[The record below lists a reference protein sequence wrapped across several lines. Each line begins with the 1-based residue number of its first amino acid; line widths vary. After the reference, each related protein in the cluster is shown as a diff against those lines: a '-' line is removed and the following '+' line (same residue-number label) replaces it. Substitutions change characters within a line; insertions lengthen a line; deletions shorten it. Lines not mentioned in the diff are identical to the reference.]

1 MWACAEQ
8 TIYSF
13 MYKNFGYWI
22 LSLYSCN
29 VSMALYF
36 IQLLHTIFFLPYIP
50 ILDERLQQSIY
61 YANYLQIQIGM
72 NSNFTHQCIH
82 LNSPPTSTLKI
93 QMVQERMGNFS
104 CFEKVKY
111 HCPYNFQ
118 ILKISRQNFNVFNF
132 PVKLSTADHPLK
144 IGK

>member
-22 LSLYSCN
+22 LSVYSCN

-93 QMVQERMGNFS
+93 QMVQEGMGNFS
-104 CFEKVKY
+104 F
-111 HCPYNFQ
+111 FL
-118 ILKISRQNFNVFNF
+118 IGKIC
-132 PVKLSTADHPLK
+132 LSTPFSNTENLTPK
-144 IGK
+144 V

>member
-93 QMVQERMGNFS
+93 QMVQARMGNFS
-104 CFEKVKY
+104 CFDRYNISVHTIFKY
-111 HCPYNFQ
+111 WKSHAKTLMC
-118 ILKISRQNFNVFNF
+118 LTF
-132 PVKLSTADHPLK
+132 P
-144 IGK
+144 